1 MSTGTAPMTTE
12 ADLLRAEAEAELNG
26 VVFKLRLVGEPEA
39 DGSLTGCLTL
49 PELFPEEPVVAF
61 EAKLSGL
68 RLVDMPVADEEALA
82 RAFNAS
88 SVAVR
93 RALSRL
99 AFSMIFG
106 LAERQRAAHQPQA
119 PSLGG
124 TVH

>member
-1 MSTGTAPMTTE
+1 MTTE

-26 VVFKLRLVGEPEA
+26 NVFKLRLVAESEA
-39 DGSLTGCLTL
+39 DGGITGCVVL

-68 RLVDMPVADEEALA
+68 RLVDMPVVDEEALA

-99 AFSMIFG
+99 AFSMIFK
-106 LAERQRAAHQPQA
+106 LAERLRAARQPQA
-119 PSLGG
+119 SSPAA